1 MTFLAYDLWRY
12 VHVLLFV
19 YWLGADLGVYYA
31 AKYVARAD
39 LDFAE
44 RMRFLD
50 LTLLLDMGPRTGLV
64 LLFPV
69 GFQLWAMSPLV
80 GISNAVVLGVWGAF
94 VAWLVLVWGTHWQKK
109 TKLGD
114 TLRKLDLGIRYFVI
128 ATMIGLGITSL
139 LWQEPFGSDWLSW
152 KVLLYGCVIGV
163 GVYLRRIISA
173 WGTGFAMVKD
183 GQVDQGNALIQQAA
197 VRGEWGAYLL
207 WALVALIAFLGVT
220 KPL

>member
-1 MTFLAYDLWRY
+1 MNFLAYDLWRY
-12 VHVLLFV
+12 IHVLLFV

-39 LDFAE
+39 LNLDE

-80 GISNAVVLGVWGAF
+80 GVSNFVVLAVWAAF
-94 VAWLVLVWGTHWQKK
+94 ITWLSLVWITHWQKK
-109 TKLGD
+109 TTLGD
-114 TLRKLDLGIRYFVI
+114 TLRRLDLGIRYFVI
-128 ATMIGLGITSL
+128 AVMVGLGLTSL
-139 LWQEPFGSDWLSW
+139 IWQEPFGNDWLSW
-152 KVLLYGCVIGV
+152 KVLLYGCVIAT
-163 GVYLRRIISA
+163 GVYLRSIISA
-173 WGTGFAMVKD
+173 WGVGFQMLRNGDAD
-183 GQVDQGNALIQQAA
+183 HGNALIKTAA

-207 WALVALIAFLGVT
+207 WGLVALIAFLGVT
-220 KPL
+220 KPM